1 MGAWA
6 TQGSTFLLS
15 DDALGVVF
23 AGLRDAL
30 VNLSIASAQMRFREK
45 PAFLGELFS
54 RVEYSNRMPRWRC

>member
-1 MGAWA
+1 MRWA
-6 TQGSTFLLS
+6 SS
-15 DDALGVVF
+15 SF